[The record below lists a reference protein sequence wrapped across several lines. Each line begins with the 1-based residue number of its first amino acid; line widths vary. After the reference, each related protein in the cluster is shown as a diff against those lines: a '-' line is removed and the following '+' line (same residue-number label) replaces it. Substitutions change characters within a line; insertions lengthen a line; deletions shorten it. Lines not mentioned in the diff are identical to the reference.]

1 MRKYLKKEKLIVFQK
16 IVNKKI
22 LIKIYD
28 NENKDKIFY

>member
-16 IVNKKI
+16 ILNKKI
-22 LIKIYD
+22 LKIYD